1 MVAPGSALCRAPFAE
16 QAEEHIMNY
25 GFENIFAK
33 AQDAM
38 APLSEL
44 TEFGF
49 DTFEKGLQFQAELM
63 GDALDFATEEMKL
76 LSSATSPSEYFQGQ
90 VELAQGYAARAQKRA
105 QALGAT
111 ATEMQAALV
120 SWAEQGFKQAQ
131 SLFEDSLAATKAV

>member
-1 MVAPGSALCRAPFAE
+1 
-16 QAEEHIMNY
+16 MNY
-25 GFENIFAK
+25 GFESIFAK

-49 DTFEKGLQFQAELM
+49 DTFEKGLQFQAEVM
-63 GDALDFATEEMKL
+63 GDALDLATEEMKL

-90 VELAQGYAARAQKRA
+90 VQLAQGFAARAQKRA
-105 QALGAT
+105 QALGAA
-111 ATEMQAALV
+111 ATEMQTTLV

-131 SLFEDSLAATKAV
+131 SSFEDTLAATKAA

>member
-1 MVAPGSALCRAPFAE
+1 
-16 QAEEHIMNY
+16 MNY

-33 AQDAM
+33 AQDAA

-49 DTFEKGLQFQAELM
+49 DTFEKGLQFQAEML
-63 GDALDFATEEMKL
+63 GDTLDLAADEMKL

-105 QALGAT
+105 QALGAA
-111 ATEMQAALV
+111 ATEMQATFV
-120 SWAEQGFKQAQ
+120 TWAEQGFKSAQ
-131 SLFEDSLAATKAV
+131 SAFEDTVAAAQDAAPRPAARKAA